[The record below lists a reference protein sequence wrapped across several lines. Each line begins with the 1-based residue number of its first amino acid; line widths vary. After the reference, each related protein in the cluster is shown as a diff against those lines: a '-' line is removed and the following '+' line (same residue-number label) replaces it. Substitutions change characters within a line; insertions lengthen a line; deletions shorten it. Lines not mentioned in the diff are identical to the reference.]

1 MVKEKNKKEI
11 DKKKRKRR
19 NKRKRNKTQK
29 RKKKKI
35 KKPKKIRW
43 IRLAFVLI
51 IAALIFSSLT
61 MILYN
66 YFKYSYNQQV
76 QIYDMKLQVGDH
88 IRFNIENNSLNF
100 GMVMPEGTSERSIE
114 ISSDVP
120 VYVMIF
126 FEGDFIDWIDVSK
139 NDFEFKGKDSI
150 LFTVKIP
157 ENATFNNYTGKAVIL
172 FKRL

>member
-11 DKKKRKRR
+11 DKKKR
-19 NKRKRNKTQK
+19 NKRERNKTQK
-29 RKKKKI
+29 RNKKKI
-35 KKPKKIRW
+35 KKTKKIEKTKKIRW

-66 YFKYSYNQQV
+66 YFKYSYNQQI

-88 IRFNIENNSLNF
+88 IRFNIENNTLNF

-126 FEGDFIDWIDVSK
+126 FEGDSWGMESV
-139 NDFEFKGKDSI
+139 
-150 LFTVKIP
+150 T
-157 ENATFNNYTGKAVIL
+157 
-172 FKRL
+172 